1 VRIGKEEEADLTF
14 SNCQI
19 GGKAHW
25 HGDKTR
31 PQPTEGLAG
40 AASNL
45 ARGRAE
51 QGGRT
56 QSCIQVVPDLGPW
69 WCGARKAASRSCVTS
84 GRGGEAR
91 SKLHPTHRGP
101 GRPPASCIQLD
112 TGPGRAGRSHGKL
125 HPGRA

>member
-1 VRIGKEEEADLTF
+1 LDLLKIVLVWEHLLRPLDRTVALVRLVLQAAGRGAPRFAHFRAVRIGKEEEADLTF

-51 QGGRT
+51 RSGLFFVCFLEST
-56 QSCIQVVPDLGPW
+56 FTDQSN
-69 WCGARKAASRSCVTS
+69 
-84 GRGGEAR
+84 
-91 SKLHPTHRGP
+91 PT
-101 GRPPASCIQLD
+101 AQL
-112 TGPGRAGRSHGKL
+112 A
-125 HPGRA
+125 